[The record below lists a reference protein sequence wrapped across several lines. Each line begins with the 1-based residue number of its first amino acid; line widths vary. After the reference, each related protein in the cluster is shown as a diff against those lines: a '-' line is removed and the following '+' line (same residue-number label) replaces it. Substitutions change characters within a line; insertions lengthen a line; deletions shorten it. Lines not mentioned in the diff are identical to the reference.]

1 MSPQK
6 QRQEKAEVNASNHD
20 LPLDFID
27 KQRAYFAEVDAFE
40 LEEEVASADELD

>member
-6 QRQEKAEVNASNHD
+6 QRREKAKVNAPKHD
-20 LPLDFID
+20 LPEDFID

-40 LEEEVASADELD
+40 LEEAVASADELE